1 MGERESIR
9 DFLASESIA
18 VVGASNSMAKF
29 GAQVFAT
36 CVAHGRRVYPVNP
49 RAARV
54 QGRVSYP
61 SLRDLPERVEA
72 VSIITPPAVTERI
85 VEEAAAAGVKRVW
98 MQPGAESV
106 RAVARARE
114 LGLDVIAGGPCLLV
128 ELGRE

>member
-9 DFLASESIA
+9 AFLASKSIA
-18 VVGASNSMAKF
+18 VVGASNAMEKF

-36 CVAHGRRVYPVNP
+36 CIAHGRRVFPVNP
-49 RAARV
+49 RSSIV
-54 QGRVSYP
+54 QGRKSFK
-61 SLRDLPERVEA
+61 SLSELPEPVEA
-72 VSIITPPAVTERI
+72 VSIITPPEITEGI

-106 RAVARARE
+106 RAVSRARA

-128 ELGRE
+128 EIGRE

>member
-9 DFLASESIA
+9 AFLASKSIA
-18 VVGASNSMAKF
+18 VVGASNATEKF

-36 CVAHGRRVYPVNP
+36 CVAHGRRVFPVNP
-49 RAARV
+49 HSPLV
-54 QGRVSYP
+54 QGRKSYA
-61 SLRDLPERVEA
+61 SLGALPERVEA
-72 VSIITPPAVTERI
+72 VSIITPPEVTEGI
-85 VEEAAAAGVKRVW
+85 VEEAAAAGAKRIW

-128 ELGRE
+128 EIGRE